1 METQKTPN
9 NQINIEREEQS
20 WGNCSA
26 KKTGQLHV
34 KERDQDISLTLYTK
48 YKLKMD
54 GRPKCKTMYCKIPNR
69 KHRQNTL

>member
-9 NQINIEREEQS
+9 NQINLKREEQS
-20 WGNCSA
+20 WGNRSA

-34 KERDQDISLTLYTK
+34 KERDQNISVTPHTK

-54 GRPKCKTMYCKIPNR
+54 GRPKC
-69 KHRQNTL
+69 